1 MPYSAQTLIS
11 SIYEIPQPT
20 MLFLVCFDLWFAYLC
35 MFGAEPK
42 FQGNFW
48 ASCDS
53 VDLKLCLAKFS
64 GPSPRGTRARGFSLG
79 KKD

>member
-1 MPYSAQTLIS
+1 
-11 SIYEIPQPT
+11 
-20 MLFLVCFDLWFAYLC
+20 

-79 KKD
+79 KKKTEPRHHRNLAGQVLDPTPCK